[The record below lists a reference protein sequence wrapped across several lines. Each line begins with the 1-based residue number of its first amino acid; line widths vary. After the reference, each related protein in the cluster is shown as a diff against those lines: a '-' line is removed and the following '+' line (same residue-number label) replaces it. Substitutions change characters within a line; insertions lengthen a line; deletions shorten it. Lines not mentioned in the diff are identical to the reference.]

1 MCYFTCLIAMGCCT
15 SRNRKH
21 KWLLACDLRVLF
33 DRVMTFER
41 HYTAAL
47 ILLTPLTKGT
57 PILLLYHYVLLMQLQ
72 LGVMLKKNTITDAT
86 PPSASMDDHSYSAS

>member
-1 MCYFTCLIAMGCCT
+1 MGCCT

-57 PILLLYHYVLLMQLQ
+57 PILLLYHFVNAIAVGSYV
-72 LGVMLKKNTITDAT
+72 KEKY
-86 PPSASMDDHSYSAS
+86 DH